1 MKHPCAVVL
10 HLSLFKVKVL
20 GLVVRY
26 SNFHLPIFLLVCRL
40 VSRPRTYNTYVIE
53 RRKKARLAKFVG
65 LYASLLDG
73 LEHTML
79 MLFDNK
85 TLLTELARLYAV
97 LLFDLEHTMFRLLD
111 QTT

>member
-40 VSRPRTYNTYVIE
+40 VCRPRTYNTYVSG
-53 RRKKARLAKFVG
+53 RRKTKLAKFVG
-65 LYASLLDG
+65 LHAGLLDS
-73 LEHTML
+73 LEHTMP
-79 MLFDNK
+79 MLFDEEK
-85 TLLTELARLYAV
+85 KLW
-97 LLFDLEHTMFRLLD
+97 
-111 QTT
+111 

>member
-40 VSRPRTYNTYVIE
+40 VCLPRTYNTYVIE
-53 RRKKARLAKFVG
+53 RKNTWLAKFVG
-65 LYASLLDG
+65 LYASLLNG

-79 MLFDNK
+79 MLFDDK

-97 LLFDLEHTMFRLLD
+97 LLVDLEHTMFRLLD